1 MNDRVDRS
9 PAVLDVARKFIDM
22 MSRRFWARPRLG
34 RNTLGLVTLALCLS
48 ACFAPTPTPTPQ
60 PVSLTFACPADQVKA
75 YQQAAEDFGRENPLV
90 RVHVLPLDEIV
101 SFPLDETDLLDPI
114 RKLASAA
121 DVFTWTDDGVE
132 GGAAGLV
139 LDLTP
144 FVKSDEQMAEEA
156 FGPGLL
162 AHFQWQG
169 GAWAIPAW
177 VHAPLVAYDA
187 RLFEQAGLDEPQPG
201 WTWDDLALTL
211 EKLTYREGEQTLRY
225 GAYLGVNPALSV
237 LDAQGGRLI
246 DATREMVMPLLDD
259 PHIVAAA
266 QWYADLILK
275 RGLVLNP
282 SGPVM
287 PIELLEQDQVAVI
300 MVSSELWTAEIGRR
314 NETFKLIA
322 PPGRSRVYPYGY
334 YISAGTAHPQAA
346 WQWVQFLSREV
357 IPADGLPA
365 RPEQADGAPG
375 IRRMGEQA
383 AQAVQDTL
391 SRALLPVRP
400 VQIERQFMSAV
411 ERILHGMDAQT
422 ALAQAQQAALTGG
435 ELAAVETV
443 VVPPPTP
450 TPAATEQIVFFV
462 QITDGYPELASVF
475 QQEHP
480 EIRIK
485 FVSTR
490 ELGAYQSS
498 FGLNDLIQTTQVD
511 CFLWDTR
518 LLQNDENGS
527 LVLDLGPFVD
537 AHPDFAPDD
546 FVPVAWTHAYHS
558 GSLRAIPAGL
568 RARVLYYNRAL
579 FQAANEPFPQP
590 GWTWDDL
597 IGAAY
602 QLSAGEPPERQYGL
616 LLWPFGQEI
625 RTWVEA
631 WAGSLVDDRA
641 APARFRFDDPQIAS
655 AVRQLARLVQ
665 DRVVPVL
672 GMETVS
678 EGDQQYTAYRIGEL
692 EDLARSQKGAMWL
705 EWVGLIQQ
713 KPIEHIA
720 VAVPPT
726 SVASSGAYVASQ
738 YYISAQTSHAEA
750 CWAWIHFLSTR
761 FPPDGTLPPR
771 YSLLRSEQFAEKVG
785 QANQQVYLRAVESP
799 LPAPSAPEGWLEEAD
814 RAYTWFDRALENAL
828 WQNADV
834 ETELAQAQFKADAYL
849 ACLRRQPEQT
859 VETAQAC
866 FEQVEADAARP

>member
-1 MNDRVDRS
+1 MILWHSFLKWLQRAI
-9 PAVLDVARKFIDM
+9 PQFVLIV
-22 MSRRFWARPRLG
+22 L
-34 RNTLGLVTLALCLS
+34 LCLS
-48 ACFAPTPTPTPQ
+48 CAPKTPTSTPQ
-60 PVSLTFACPADQVKA
+60 PVSLTFACPSDQVKT

-101 SFPLDETDLLDPI
+101 SFPLDETDFLDPT

-121 DVFTWTDDGVE
+121 DVFAWTDDGVE

-144 FVKSDEQMAEEA
+144 FVKSDEQMAAEA
-156 FGPGLL
+156 FWPGLL

-169 GAWAIPAW
+169 GTWAIPAW

-211 EKLTYREGEQTLRY
+211 EKLTRREGEQTLRY

-246 DATREMVMPLLDD
+246 DVTREVVVPLLDD
-259 PHIVAAA
+259 PHTLAAA
-266 QWYADLILK
+266 QWYVDLVRQGI
-275 RGLVLNP
+275 VLNP
-282 SGPVM
+282 TGPVD
-287 PIELLEQDQVAVI
+287 PIKQLEEGKIALSVLPSGV
-300 MVSSELWTAEIGRR
+300 WTDEIVRR
-314 NETFKLIA
+314 NETFKLTA
-322 PPGRSRVYPYGY
+322 LPGRSRVYPYGY

-357 IPADGLPA
+357 APADGLPA

-411 ERILHGMDAQT
+411 ERILGGMDAQT

-435 ELAAVETV
+435 EPAAVETV

-450 TPAATEQIVFFV
+450 TPAATEQIVFFAP
-462 QITDGYPELASVF
+462 IPDEYPQLVSVF

-485 FVSTR
+485 VVSAP
-490 ELGAYQSS
+490 ELGVYGSS
-498 FGLNDLIQTTQVD
+498 PRLVKSIEVAQTD
-511 CFLWDTR
+511 CFLWHTGM
-518 LLQNDENGS
+518 LQNDENR
-527 LVLDLGPFVD
+527 LLLLDLGPFVD

-546 FVPVAWTHAYHS
+546 FVPVAWTQAYHG
-558 GSLRAIPAGL
+558 GSLYGIPSGL

-579 FQAANEPFPQP
+579 FQAANQPFPQP

-665 DRVVPVL
+665 DGVVPVL

-678 EGDQQYTAYRIGEL
+678 EGDQQYIAYRTGEL
-692 EDLARSQKGAMWL
+692 EELARAQKGAMWL

-726 SVASSGAYVASQ
+726 SVAGSGVYVASQ
-738 YYISAQTSHAEA
+738 YYISAQTPHAEA

-761 FPPDGTLPPR
+761 LPPDGTLPPR

-799 LPAPSAPEGWLEEAD
+799 LSAPSAPEGWPEGAD
-814 RAYTWFDRALENAL
+814 RAYTWFDRALENVL

-849 ACLRRQPEQT
+849 ACLRRQSEQGAAA
-859 VETAQAC
+859 AQAC
-866 FEQVEADAARP
+866 FEQVEADTARP